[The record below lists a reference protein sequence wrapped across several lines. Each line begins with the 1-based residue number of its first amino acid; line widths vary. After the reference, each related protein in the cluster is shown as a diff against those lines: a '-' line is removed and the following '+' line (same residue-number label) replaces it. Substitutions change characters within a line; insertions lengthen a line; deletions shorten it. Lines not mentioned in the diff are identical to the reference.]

1 MHMVNENAN
10 VITVT
15 ESRWSAH
22 H

>member
-1 MHMVNENAN
+1 MVNENAN
-10 VITVT
+10 VLTVT